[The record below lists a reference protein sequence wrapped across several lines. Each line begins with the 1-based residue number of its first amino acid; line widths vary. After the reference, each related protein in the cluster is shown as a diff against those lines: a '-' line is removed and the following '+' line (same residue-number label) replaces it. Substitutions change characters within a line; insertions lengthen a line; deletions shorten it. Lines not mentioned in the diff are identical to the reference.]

1 MVQQV
6 GVAPSG
12 VLTSQVCTYESIC
25 SPRLRHWSDRLRPMW
40 DPDGTEMGTVL
51 VHRTM
56 WEWLFIC
63 ESLRQAGMLQ
73 EGRRGLGIGGPEPLA
88 SLFAG
93 LGCTL
98 VVADSGSQPPG
109 DASSFETGDEPT
121 VRPPGAVDQRFCP
134 AELLHE
140 RVQYREIDLGAEPDD
155 LHDFDF
161 TWSSH
166 VVDHLGSLAAGM
178 DFVAAQMHRLKP
190 GGLAVHATELNLSSD
205 TDTVAEGA
213 SVLFRRR
220 DVEDLVR
227 RLRADGHR
235 IAYDLSEGNW
245 PADRRV
251 DVAPG
256 TDTHL
261 RTREGGYETT
271 SLVLVIRK
279 GGGKR
284 TWSRATR
291 LRTRHR

>member
-1 MVQQV
+1 
-6 GVAPSG
+6 
-12 VLTSQVCTYESIC
+12 
-25 SPRLRHWSDRLRPMW
+25 
-40 DPDGTEMGTVL
+40 
-51 VHRTM
+51 
-56 WEWLFIC
+56 
-63 ESLRQAGMLQ
+63 
-73 EGRRGLGIGGPEPLA
+73 
-88 SLFAG
+88 
-93 LGCTL
+93 
-98 VVADSGSQPPG
+98 
-109 DASSFETGDEPT
+109 
-121 VRPPGAVDQRFCP
+121 
-134 AELLHE
+134 
-140 RVQYREIDLGAEPDD
+140 
-155 LHDFDF
+155 
-161 TWSSH
+161 
-166 VVDHLGSLAAGM
+166 M

-227 RLRADGHR
+227 RLRAHGHR

-261 RTREGGYETT
+261 RTREGGPETT